1 MVTLSVCCRETSPP
15 RPYKECSSNPFTVFV
30 LTEHGG
36 HCAHLPLGSWL
47 TGKAWMDTVAMQFF
61 SAVLTCMG
69 KPGASASAIAACVKE
84 TCEEATV
91 DSNQAGASAG

>member
-1 MVTLSVCCRETSPP
+1 MYRETSPP

-36 HCAHLPLGSWL
+36 HCAHLPLGSWV

-61 SAVLTCMG
+61 SAVLTRNG
-69 KPGASASAIAACVKE
+69 KHGASVSAIAAGVQEMCV
-84 TCEEATV
+84 EATV
-91 DSNQAGASAG
+91 NSNQASVSGG